1 MYPVN
6 RKVVTLFGDEG
17 FYRFIREDLGYIRNG
32 QPVVQKHRYI
42 FDKNHFSSDSF
53 ALDDNCKYD
62 CSHAEMRRWYFALRK
77 KGYQVFPNAS
87 DLEYI
92 G

>member
-17 FYRFIREDLGYIRNG
+17 FYRFIREDLGYIRQG
-32 QPVVQKHRYI
+32 EPVVQKHRYI
-42 FDKNHFSSDSF
+42 FDKNNMSMDFTPSKT
-53 ALDDNCKYD
+53 CKCN
-62 CSHAEMRRWYFALRK
+62 CSHAEMRRWYFALRR